1 MASATDHSDRRL
13 LLAAALAT
21 AALGAAL
28 ARRVPVGIPGEWVW
42 RPNQLELQLG
52 PAGWAG
58 LALVVAAWFAT
69 RAGWWEQLSAA
80 RRAAVIGLLLVAS
93 FAMQV
98 GLLNATG
105 LPWITPGAIIASP
118 VATTYYSVSLDV
130 RDPVEWVASYPERM
144 ASLPYHAR
152 THPPGFVLLFVGL
165 RRLCEWALPQESPA
179 LGTIAESYRVFGI
192 GPSPTDAAAAMVG
205 AFLFAL
211 IGALSLAPLYLL
223 ARDLAGAEAGIC
235 AAALMAAMPS
245 MLLFGASSDQVA
257 LTFAVF
263 TLWLAYSAW
272 RQSCPVRAFLAGLTL
287 AVGLFFTLGL
297 LILAV
302 WLAAWA
308 GLGVLRSADR
318 GVAVRRVLIG
328 AGAAA
333 LGFAAWY
340 GVLYVTLHY
349 RAIAVAQAGL
359 FAHRGVTTIEV
370 ARSYW
375 KWILMNPAELAI
387 FAGLP
392 AVAAALWSVRG
403 QGEGAARLC
412 TFLTSW
418 LVTVA
423 LLDLSGTVRGEVGRI
438 WLFLLWPVAMAGAA
452 RLAERPRRS
461 MVIAMLL
468 ALQVWQT
475 LLMRGY
481 LTLYDIF

>member
-1 MASATDHSDRRL
+1 MASTAERSDRGL
-13 LLAAALAT
+13 LLGAALAT

-42 RPNQLELQLG
+42 RPNQLELELG

-58 LALVVAAWFAT
+58 LALVVVAWFAT
-69 RAGWWEQLSAA
+69 RAGWWTKLSAA
-80 RRAAVIGLLLVAS
+80 RRAAALALLMAAS

-130 RDPVEWVASYPERM
+130 RDPAEWVASYPERM

-165 RRLCEWALPQESPA
+165 RRLCEWALPQGSPA
-179 LGTIAESYRVFGI
+179 LSTIAESYRVFGI
-192 GPSPTDAAAAMVG
+192 GPSATDAAAAMAG

-211 IGALSLAPLYLL
+211 IGALSLGPLYLL
-223 ARDLAGAEAGIC
+223 TRDLAGAEVGIC

-257 LTFAVF
+257 LTFAVL

-272 RQSCPVRAFLAGLTL
+272 QRGCPVRALLAGLTL

-297 LILAV
+297 LILVA
-302 WLAAWA
+302 WLVVWA
-308 GLGVLRSADR
+308 GLGVVRSANR
-318 GVAVRRVLIG
+318 GAAMRRALMG

-333 LGFAAWY
+333 LGFVACY
-340 GVLYVTLHY
+340 GVLYVTLRY
-349 RAIAVAQAGL
+349 RPIAVAQAGL

-375 KWILMNPAELAI
+375 KWILIDPVELAI

-403 QGEGAARLC
+403 VGSTGLH
-412 TFLTSW
+412 TFLVSW

-423 LLDLSGTVRGEVGRI
+423 MLDLSGTVRGEVGRI
-438 WLFLLWPVAMAGAA
+438 WLFLLWPVALAGAA
-452 RLAERPRRS
+452 RLAERPRRA
-461 MVIAMLL
+461 MAIAMLV